1 MDENNRI
8 TITVC
13 GDGGCGMRHVP
24 GGLKDRMLI
33 HAQEKVQSHYGLS
46 EVNGHLSKFCRHA
59 TVHVFLGKGESALAN
74 IHSARYDPTIGT
86 APPSLRP
93 RLPQPRDATLNLHM
107 N

>member
-33 HAQEKVQSHYGLS
+33 HA
-46 EVNGHLSKFCRHA
+46 
-59 TVHVFLGKGESALAN
+59 
-74 IHSARYDPTIGT
+74 
-86 APPSLRP
+86 
-93 RLPQPRDATLNLHM
+93 
-107 N
+107 